1 MRFLHT
7 SDWHLGRTF
16 HGASLLDEQRLVVDR
31 LVELT
36 AEARVDVV
44 LVAGDLFDRA
54 IPPTEAVA
62 LLDDALVRLRGTGAR
77 VVAIAGNHDS
87 ATRLSVN
94 DRLLEEA
101 GVAVRGDVA
110 RVVEPIVID
119 PTDGGAPVAIYPLP
133 YLEPTVAG
141 PVLAA
146 LAGRDGDGGGPAAP
160 EGSTDAVD
168 DVPVGRLSHQ
178 AVARLALDR
187 VRAQAATLGP
197 VRTVVVAHTFVAG
210 GWQCASERD
219 LSVGSVELVHT
230 STFDGIDYVALGH
243 LHRDQAWDGDRIAYA
258 GSPLPYSFSEEG
270 AAKSVRLVELAADG
284 TVHAEVVPLGVGR
297 AVRTLTGTIDELLGG
312 DAYAGA
318 TADRLR
324 IVLTDRDQ
332 PMQAMARLQ
341 QRFPHAVV
349 LEHQPDGVAA
359 VPIGSVAG
367 TVRAARSPLELAQAF
382 WGDQHGTA
390 ADAAQTAVLTEA
402 FAAVAG
408 AVEP

>member
-7 SDWHLGRTF
+7 SDWHLGRSF

-36 AEARVDVV
+36 VEHSVDVV

-101 GVAVRGDVA
+101 GVAVRGDVS
-110 RVVEPIVID
+110 RVAEPIVID
-119 PTDGGAPVAIYPLP
+119 TGDGGAPVAIYPLP

-146 LAGRDGDGGGPAAP
+146 LDADDAAAEASEAGEPAAAP
-160 EGSTDAVD
+160 
-168 DVPVGRLSHQ
+168 PVGRLSHQ

-187 VRAQAATLGP
+187 VRAHAASVGP

-243 LHRDQAWDGDRIAYA
+243 LHRDQSWDDDRIAYA

-270 AAKSVRLVELAADG
+270 TAKSVRLVDLAADG
-284 TVHAEVVPLGVGR
+284 TVRAEVIPLGVGR
-297 AVRTLTGTIDELLGG
+297 AVRTLTGTIDELLGD
-312 DAYAGA
+312 DAYADA
-318 TADRLR
+318 AADRLR
-324 IVLTDRDQ
+324 IVLTDRDH
-332 PMQAMARLQ
+332 PMQAMVRLQ

-349 LEHQPDGVAA
+349 LEHRPDGVAA
-359 VPIGSVAG
+359 SPMGSVAG
-367 TVRAARSPLELAQAF
+367 TVRAARSPVDLAQAF

-390 ADAAQTAVLTEA
+390 ADTAQTAVLTEA